1 MATIGGG
8 EEGVQKYIDQI
19 RTELVSAMV
28 LTGCRD
34 LAAAGSHILR
44 PASPTSN

>member
-1 MATIGGG
+1 MK
-8 EEGVQKYIDQI
+8 EI

-34 LAAAGSHILR
+34 LASVGRHILR
-44 PASPTSN
+44 PFPSASN

>member
-1 MATIGGG
+1 M
-8 EEGVQKYIDQI
+8 

-34 LAAAGSHILR
+34 LASVGRHILR
-44 PASPTSN
+44 PGVPVSA